1 MKSACMKHS
10 RNLQGELEEPRQC
23 LEAKLRNNKNLSKDK
38 HMRKHIKASIV
49 TILYN
54 CTFYIQDDL
63 RLIF

>member
-1 MKSACMKHS
+1 MKHS

-38 HMRKHIKASIV
+38 HMRKHIKANIV

-54 CTFYIQDDL
+54 STF
-63 RLIF
+63 IFKMI